1 MYTINLLIHHRNI
14 KKIWKKKREKTPSLT
29 CLTNPFIQKPK
40 TRILSLT
47 TQIHHYYCLI
57 QYHFYIGGAEEF
69 SIETNETICHHL
81 PDYPE
86 IEALIERDVVTLE
99 RLSLV
104 IQTLPKILICLLLG
118 TWSDRYSCRKWLMV
132 LSNIGFVILPIIQLF
147 CVRFANDADYL
158 LLEAIQVNY
167 YIV

>member
-1 MYTINLLIHHRNI
+1 MPYKPIYS
-14 KKIWKKKREKTPSLT
+14 KTQ
-29 CLTNPFIQKPK
+29 NPNFEYVT
-40 TRILSLT
+40 TR
-47 TQIHHYYCLI
+47 IHHYYCLI

-69 SIETNETICHHL
+69 SIETNETICNHL

-118 TWSDRYSCRKWLMV
+118 AWSDRYSCRKWLMV

>member
-1 MYTINLLIHHRNI
+1 MPYKPIYS
-14 KKIWKKKREKTPSLT
+14 KTQ
-29 CLTNPFIQKPK
+29 NPNFEYVT
-40 TRILSLT
+40 TR
-47 TQIHHYYCLI
+47 IHHYYCLI

-69 SIETNETICHHL
+69 SIETNETICNHL